1 MNGVWT
7 LLAVAIGGSIGA
19 LLRGGAESLSPAT
32 GLEAWVIILLINLVG
47 CLLIG
52 YLLVWLE
59 CRLNRNGQSRL
70 HFHPRAYRLGGIA
83 GLLASDP
90 TLPPTVIAASARRL
104 RIESGLLMTGLLGGL
119 TTFSSFAL
127 DVVLLIE
134 DGRWGIAGLDAGASI
149 VGGTLAALLGLE
161 LGLLQFGKNT
171 EPIRE

>member
-52 YLLVWLE
+52 YLLVWVE
-59 CRLNRNGQSRL
+59 CRLRRDGQSRL
-70 HFHPRAYRLGGIA
+70 RVHPRAYRLRGIP
-83 GLLASDP
+83 GLLARDP
-90 TLPPTVIAASARRL
+90 TLPPPVIAASDRRL

-134 DGRWGIAGLDAGASI
+134 DGRWGIASLDAGASI
-149 VGGTLAALLGLE
+149 VGGTIAALLGLE
-161 LGLLQFGKNT
+161 LGLLQFGKNMEST
-171 EPIRE
+171 RE

>member
-59 CRLNRNGQSRL
+59 CRLRRDGQSRL
-70 HFHPRAYRLGGIA
+70 HVHPRAYRLRGIP

-90 TLPPTVIAASARRL
+90 TLPPPVIAASNRRL

-134 DGRWGIAGLDAGASI
+134 DGRWGIASLDVGASI
-149 VGGTLAALLGLE
+149 VGGTIAALLGLE
-161 LGLLQFGKNT
+161 LGLLQFGKNMEST
-171 EPIRE
+171 RE

>member
-7 LLAVAIGGSIGA
+7 LLAVAIGGGIGA
-19 LLRGGAESLSPAT
+19 LLRGGAETLSPAT
-32 GLEAWVIILLINLVG
+32 GLDVWVIILLVNLVG

-52 YLLVWLE
+52 YLLIWLE
-59 CRLNRNGQSRL
+59 CRLRRDGQSRL
-70 HFHPRAYRLGGIA
+70 HVHPRAYRLGGIA
-83 GLLASDP
+83 GLLADDP
-90 TLPPTVIAASARRL
+90 TLPPPVIAASDRRL

-127 DVVLLIE
+127 DVVMLIE
-134 DGRWGIAGLDAGASI
+134 DGRWGIACLDAGASI

-171 EPIRE
+171 DPIGE

>member
-59 CRLNRNGQSRL
+59 CRLRPKWPKPAPFPPAGVSAWGYC
-70 HFHPRAYRLGGIA
+70 RAA
-83 GLLASDP
+83 
-90 TLPPTVIAASARRL
+90 
-104 RIESGLLMTGLLGGL
+104 
-119 TTFSSFAL
+119 
-127 DVVLLIE
+127 
-134 DGRWGIAGLDAGASI
+134 
-149 VGGTLAALLGLE
+149 
-161 LGLLQFGKNT
+161 
-171 EPIRE
+171 

>member
-59 CRLNRNGQSRL
+59 CRLRRDGQSRL
-70 HFHPRAYRLGGIA
+70 RVHPRAYRLRGIP

-90 TLPPTVIAASARRL
+90 TLPPPVIAASNRRL

-134 DGRWGIAGLDAGASI
+134 DGRWGIASLDVGASI
-149 VGGTLAALLGLE
+149 VGGTIAALLGLE
-161 LGLLQFGKNT
+161 LGLLQFGKNMEST
-171 EPIRE
+171 RE

>member
-7 LLAVAIGGSIGA
+7 LLAIAIGGGIGA
-19 LLRGGAESLSPAT
+19 LLRGGAKTLSHAT
-32 GLEAWVIILLINLVG
+32 GLDVWVIILLVNLLG

-52 YLLVWLE
+52 YLLIWLE
-59 CRLNRNGQSRL
+59 CRLRRNGQSRL
-70 HFHPRAYRLGGIA
+70 HIHPRAYRLGGVA
-83 GLLASDP
+83 GLLAGDP
-90 TLPPTVIAASARRL
+90 TLPPAVIAASDRRL

-127 DVVLLIE
+127 DVVTLIE

-171 EPIRE
+171 DKVGG